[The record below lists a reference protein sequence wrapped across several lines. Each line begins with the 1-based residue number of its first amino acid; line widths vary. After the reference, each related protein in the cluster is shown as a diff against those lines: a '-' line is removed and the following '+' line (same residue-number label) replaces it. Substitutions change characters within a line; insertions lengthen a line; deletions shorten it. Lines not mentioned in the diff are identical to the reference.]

1 LGPFG
6 GRHEFA
12 LGALPDPLQL
22 RGAGAGS
29 VQHMHDPNGLLHAR
43 SANLRASH
51 EVTVVGDEGILSEAS
66 PPSPPNKFNAKSSR
80 QRPPQGNKQLHLKSN
95 FTR

>member
-6 GRHEFA
+6 GRDEFA
-12 LGALPDPLQL
+12 LGALPGPLQL

-43 SANLRASH
+43 SVSRRASS
-51 EVTVVGDEGILSEAS
+51 EVTAVGDEDILSEAS
-66 PPSPPNKFNAKSSR
+66 PPSPPNRINAKSSR
-80 QRPPQGNKQLHLKSN
+80 QRPPHGHKQLHLKSS
-95 FTR
+95 FTP